1 MGAMLVLA
9 CSKVETGNENTVKD
23 DLLRE
28 VELTINVPQGDTK
41 TYIEKSG
48 SVYNPYWKNGDK
60 LYVMTA
66 ADPSTKKT
74 FTNGAENGA
83 DASFTGTINLAAGD
97 NTLIAFYPQNVTKI
111 DRTETTYK
119 LSWGEGGADNDK
131 QTLPSLTSFDPL
143 HDILVAKP
151 VVVNVAEAG
160 SKTSVDMQF
169 RRIMSVAKVVL
180 VNATTN
186 DYLDDAKVT
195 SVKLTSS
202 TTNLSGRICFD
213 ANTVNASVTSID
225 QTVSKSVTAS
235 YAGGDFAINGTNAA
249 YIIVPPVTLATGSK
263 LTVDVYTDKLGL
275 TIHKEVDLAADLVFN
290 AGAVKPLSVSLT
302 DACVDY
308 TPGPVLTVNVNSV
321 SGVSYA
327 GASGNTITSAYS
339 IAGGDDSDIAVTY
352 DGTVVTAASVS
363 GGTVTYTT
371 STNSLTTRSGWVGLQ
386 AGTGAVQKIAVS
398 QAYNPGNVT
407 VYTWDFTT
415 GNPATGSL
423 AKTNVYL
430 YNPAVTPATFT
441 VAASHTEEHVL
452 YVNSAKDP
460 KVQSKNMSVTPK
472 TKYLAISYGGADDY
486 LFFNSTHA
494 GLLTVLAAI
503 NGDGTCEMDVKVDG
517 SASGSTFSLD
527 VYDTTKEYLGAQ
539 SNSWTIAN
547 TTGDLQEIQM
557 IKSTGSK
564 SPWVFKVVFESIN

>member
-74 FTNGAENGA
+74 FTNGAANGA
-83 DASFTGTINLAAGD
+83 DASFTGTINLAAGN

-111 DRTETTYK
+111 DRAETTYK

-151 VVVNVAEAG
+151 VVVNVAAAG

-169 RRIMSVAKVVL
+169 RRIMSVAKVTL

-195 SVKLTSS
+195 SIKLTSS

-213 ANTVNASVTSID
+213 ANTDNASVTGVD
-225 QTVSKSVTAS
+225 NTVSKSVTAS
-235 YAGGDFAINGTNAA
+235 YAGGDFAINGTNSA
-249 YIIVPPVTLATGSK
+249 YIIVPPVTLTTGSK

-275 TIHKEVDLAADLVFN
+275 TIHKEVDLTANLVFN

-308 TPGPVLTVNVNSV
+308 TPGPVLTVNVNTV
-321 SGVSYA
+321 SGVSYT
-327 GASGNTITSAYS
+327 GAADNTITSAYS
-339 IAGGDDSDIAVTY
+339 IAGGSDSDIVVSC
-352 DGTVVTAASVS
+352 DGVVVTDASVS

-371 STNSLTTRSGWVGLQ
+371 STNSLTTRSGWVGLKV
-386 AGTGAVQKIAVS
+386 GTGDVQKIAVS
-398 QAYNPGNVT
+398 QAYNPSNVT
-407 VYTWDFTT
+407 VYSWDFTT
-415 GNPATGSL
+415 GNPSSTIP
-423 AKTNVYL
+423 KTHVYR
-430 YNPAVTPATFT
+430 YNSNLTPATFT
-441 VAASHTEEHVL
+441 IADTHTEEHVL
-452 YVNSAKDP
+452 YIYSGKDP
-460 KVQSKNMSVTPK
+460 KVQSKSMSVTPK
-472 TKYLAISYGGADDY
+472 TTYKAISYGGVDDY

-494 GLLTVLAAI
+494 GLLTVFAAI
-503 NGDGTCEMDVKVDG
+503 NGDGNCEMDVKVDG
-517 SASGSTFSLD
+517 TASGSTFNLD
-527 VYDTTKEYLGAQ
+527 VYDTTKEYLGAK
-539 SNSWTIAN
+539 SNSWTISN
-547 TTGDLQEIQM
+547 GTGDTQEIQM

-564 SPWVFKVVFESIN
+564 SPWVFIVVFESIN